1 MSRSSNT
8 KAALLDAAEQAARA
22 SGHDGF
28 SYADLA
34 RQVGIKTASI
44 HYHYPAKA
52 DLICALMARYR
63 GRIME
68 HLARIDDSAEV
79 AADRLRGFVQMH
91 RDATQDGGILCLCV
105 ALAMGRD
112 GLNADVQ
119 NEIRIFREATLDWL
133 RSVFGTAMRDGSI
146 ERITDPD
153 HEAPAALALVE
164 GAQVSA
170 RAVHDVSRFDAA
182 MHGLLARLGG

>member
-1 MSRSSNT
+1 MSKSSNT

-22 SGHDGF
+22 RGHDGF

-34 RQVGIKTASI
+34 RQVDIKTASI

-63 GRIME
+63 GRIMD
-68 HLARIDDSAEV
+68 HLASIDDSSSS

-91 RDATQDGGILCLCV
+91 RDATQDGRILCLCV
-105 ALAMGRD
+105 ALALGRD
-112 GLNADVQ
+112 GLNTNVQ
-119 NEIRIFREATLDWL
+119 SEIHIFREATLVWL
-133 RSVFGTAMRDGSI
+133 RSVFGAAMRDGSI
-146 ERITDPD
+146 DGITDPD
-153 HEAPAALALVE
+153 TEGPAALALVE

-182 MHGLLARLGG
+182 VQGLLARLG